1 MDKKAK
7 IIDWLKGLDD
17 YEVVRLWN
25 QYCDEN
31 NYFDDELYSMDDIDE
46 IIPSMSPSEFFNRF
60 DVGSFSISDSWFYTN
75 GYGYF
80 ESVCNPFDIVD
91 VESLADNIIE
101 GSIRDSIEDENIL
114 ELLNN

>member
-1 MDKKAK
+1 MDKKDK
-7 IIDWLKGLDD
+7 IIDWIKGLDD

-25 QYCDEN
+25 Q
-31 NYFDDELYSMDDIDE
+31 YFDDELYSMDDIDE

-60 DVGSFSISDSWFYTN
+60 DVDSFSISDSWFYTN

-91 VESLADNIIE
+91 VESLVDNIIE